1 MMMVDNGISI
11 MSMNMSNK
19 HGCDGDYG
27 WVDPFLCL
35 SVTKT
40 TAIRCDNGDD
50 DDDDDDDDDESDGD
64 DDNDDD
70 DGDGDDESWYLV
82 AGELVAA
89 ARNV

>member
-11 MSMNMSNK
+11 MSMSISM
-19 HGCDGDYG
+19 GVMVIMVE